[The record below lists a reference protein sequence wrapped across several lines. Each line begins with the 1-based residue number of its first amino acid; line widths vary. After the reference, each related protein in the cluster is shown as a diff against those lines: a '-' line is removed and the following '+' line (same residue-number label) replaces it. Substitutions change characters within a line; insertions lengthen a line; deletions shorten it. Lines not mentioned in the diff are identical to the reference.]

1 MYEETLSAAAHFT
14 MFVPTLRSFGTDEQK
29 AEWLTK
35 AENCKILGSYVQ
47 TEVGHGTFVRGLE
60 TTAIYDPSTRE
71 FVLHSP
77 AITAYKVSTSF
88 YVDLKFISLHGI
100 YAFYLIR
107 SGGQVDSVTLS
118 TILSS
123 WLSSTHSES
132 ITDFNHSWCS
142 FVMRRLTN
150 H

>member
-88 YVDLKFISLHGI
+88 HVDLKFISLHGI
-100 YAFYLIR
+100 YAFYLISPVVARWTR
-107 SGGQVDSVTLS
+107 SHCQLFCRHGSAL
-118 TILSS
+118 
-123 WLSSTHSES
+123 
-132 ITDFNHSWCS
+132 
-142 FVMRRLTN
+142 LTRKISRTAIIYGAAS
-150 H
+150 